1 MREWERLVAKQCCPW
16 SVPVCKFQAT
26 ISLVFVRA
34 GLPDNHCI
42 FAEILIC
49 DTIPRDIIGHVQ
61 YAKLHCRLVFL
72 CFRTKPMAAPVLQ
85 PLLLVETKTD
95 SRCSITVADGNKDMA
110 WSHYF
115 NNQDRRTWNF
125 RLNQAYLSG
134 QLDLHRAEG
143 FSSSNTSWLTNFV
156 CKYNVE
162 YGLNCKMRK
171 AECNSQL
178 CIWTLI
184 IAITETN
191 RIIYSIY
198 SLLAFIFWYVW
209 LVY

>member
-95 SRCSITVADGNKDMA
+95 SRCSVTVADGNKNMA
-110 WSHYF
+110 WSHCSTI
-115 NNQDRRTWNF
+115 RIMEHENF
-125 RLNQAYLSG
+125 KLNQALSERAARFTWWG
-134 QLDLHRAEG
+134 PRLQQFKYELDNKFRL
-143 FSSSNTSWLTNFV
+143 
-156 CKYNVE
+156 
-162 YGLNCKMRK
+162 
-171 AECNSQL
+171 Q
-178 CIWTLI
+178 I
-184 IAITETN
+184 
-191 RIIYSIY
+191 
-198 SLLAFIFWYVW
+198 
-209 LVY
+209 

>member
-1 MREWERLVAKQCCPW
+1 MFNYIVDC
-16 SVPVCKFQAT
+16 F
-26 ISLVFVRA
+26 
-34 GLPDNHCI
+34 
-42 FAEILIC
+42 
-49 DTIPRDIIGHVQ
+49 
-61 YAKLHCRLVFL
+61 FL

-143 FSSSNTSWLTNFV
+143 FSSSNTTWLTNFV

-184 IAITETN
+184 IGITETN
-191 RIIYSIY
+191 WIIYSVYITRLH
-198 SLLAFIFWYVW
+198 LLVCLAGQLRVGGVQQCHWNCKWMNTTIA
-209 LVY
+209 LS